1 VGAVFAWHHLAMT
14 AMPPYPYGAGY
25 GAGQPGPG
33 QPGYGQ
39 PSYGQPGYGRPGY
52 GQPSYGQPNYGQPSY
67 GQPGY
72 GPPQPGFAQQGYY
85 PPVPNPN
92 AYTPWF
98 DRVVAFLIDQL
109 PIFVVLVVG
118 YIVVFAGSL
127 AVIGASQADCSTTG
141 SYVDCS
147 DTAPSGAAAAV
158 IGLVTIVMFALP
170 LAYAI
175 WNYGYK
181 QGTTGQSIG
190 KKVMKFKVVSESTG
204 QPIGF
209 GMSLV
214 RQIAHMA
221 DGFACY
227 IGYLFPLWDAKRQ
240 TFADKIMS
248 TVCVPVSPP
257 VAGPYPGRPG

>member
-1 VGAVFAWHHLAMT
+1 MGTVLPWHHLAMT
-14 AMPPYPYGAGY
+14 AMPPNPYGPGY

-33 QPGYGQ
+33 QPN
-39 PSYGQPGYGRPGY
+39 YGQPGTP
-52 GQPSYGQPNYGQPSY
+52 QPSY

-72 GPPQPGFAQQGYY
+72 GPQPGFGSPQPGFAPQQGYY
-85 PPVPNPN
+85 PQVPNPN
-92 AYTPWF
+92 SYTPWS
-98 DRVVAFLIDQL
+98 DRAVAFLIDQL
-109 PIFVVLVVG
+109 PIAAILVVAYGVVLIGGLALVG
-118 YIVVFAGSL
+118 T
-127 AVIGASQADCSTTG
+127 SQPQCTSTG

-147 DTAPSGAAAAV
+147 SNTGPSGAVAV
-158 IGLVTIVMFALP
+158 VMGLVTLVMFTLP
-170 LAYAI
+170 LVFAI

-214 RQIAHMA
+214 RQIAHIA
-221 DGFACY
+221 DSAICY
-227 IGYLFPLWDAKRQ
+227 VGYLFPLWDAKRQ

-248 TVCVPVSPP
+248 TVCVPASPAP
-257 VAGPYPGRPG
+257 VAGRYPGWSG

>member
-1 VGAVFAWHHLAMT
+1 VLGQQARTVGAVFAWDHLAMT
-14 AMPPYPYGAGY
+14 AMPPNPYGAGY

-39 PSYGQPGYGRPGY
+39 PSHGQPSYGQPSY
-52 GQPSYGQPNYGQPSY
+52 GQPSYGQPNYG
-67 GQPGY
+67 
-72 GPPQPGFAQQGYY
+72 PPQQGFAPQQGYY

-98 DRVVAFLIDQL
+98 DRAVAFLIDQV
-109 PIFVVLVVG
+109 PIFVVLMVA
-118 YIVVFAGSL
+118 YFVVFAGSL
-127 AVIGASQADCSTTG
+127 AVIGTSQAHCSSTG

-147 DTAPSGAAAAV
+147 DSAPSGAAAV
-158 IGLVTIVMFALP
+158 FMGFLVIVMFALP
-170 LAYAI
+170 LVYAI

-214 RQIAHMA
+214 RQIAHLA
-221 DGFACY
+221 DSFACY

-257 VAGPYPGRPG
+257 PVAGPYPGWPG